1 MLTSGRADRARPPS
15 GLPPAQR
22 CRCVSHNLIA
32 GSDQARRA
40 CFVNIA
46 VDARELTAKPTGVG
60 RYLSELLGCWSTS
73 GAATRH
79 EWRFFAHHP
88 PSLPALFDRSV
99 EILGGSGGTAWE
111 QWKLPRALTA
121 WQPDVLFAPGYTAPF
136 TAPCPTVLTV
146 HDVSFFAHP
155 EWFSAREGWRRRMVT
170 AWSARRAKV
179 VLTVSNFSRNEIV
192 RWVGIPPDRVRVIR
206 HGMPERFRRPPNRS
220 TREHLILYV
229 GSIFRRRHVDK
240 LLTAFIKTVADRVP
254 DSRLEIVGED
264 RSYPP
269 YDLLQLVKSSS
280 ASIQSRINLRSY
292 VSDEVLDDLYGRA
305 SVFVFLSEY
314 EGFGLPPLEALAAA
328 VPPVVLDTP
337 VAREIYGPAARYVH
351 LPGGGTDELA
361 GTLIGLLT
369 DDTAR
374 QAVLSHADAVLA
386 GYDWSR
392 AASETL
398 ATLEEAAGA

>member
-1 MLTSGRADRARPPS
+1 M
-15 GLPPAQR
+15 
-22 CRCVSHNLIA
+22 
-32 GSDQARRA
+32 
-40 CFVNIA
+40 NIA
-46 VDARELTAKPTGVG
+46 VDARELTGKPTGVG
-60 RYLSELLGCWSTS
+60 RYLSELLACWSTGS
-73 GAATRH
+73 AATGH

-88 PSLPALFDRSV
+88 PSLPALFDRSAEV
-99 EILGGSGGTAWE
+99 LAGSGGTAWE
-111 QWKLPRALTA
+111 QWTLPRALTA

-136 TAPCPTVLTV
+136 TAPCPTVVTV

-179 VLTVSNFSRNEIV
+179 VLTVSDFSRDEIV

-206 HGMPERFRRPPNRS
+206 HGMRERVRRPPIHS
-220 TREHLILYV
+220 PRERLILYV
-229 GSIFRRRHVDK
+229 GSLFRRRHVDK
-240 LLTAFIKTVADRVP
+240 LLTAFIEMVAGRIP

-269 YDLLQLVKSSS
+269 YDLLHLVRSSS

-292 VSDEVLDDLYGRA
+292 VSDDVLDDLYARA

-351 LPGGGTDELA
+351 LPGGRTDELA

-369 DDTAR
+369 DDAAR
-374 QAVLSHADAVLA
+374 QAVLSHAGAVLA
-386 GYDWSR
+386 RYHWSQ
-392 AASETL
+392 AASDTL